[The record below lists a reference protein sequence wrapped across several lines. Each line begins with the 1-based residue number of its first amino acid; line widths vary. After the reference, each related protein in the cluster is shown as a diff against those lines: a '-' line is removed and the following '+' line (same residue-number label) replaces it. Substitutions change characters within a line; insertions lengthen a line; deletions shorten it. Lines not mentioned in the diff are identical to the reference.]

1 MKVQSCCKIDYQHS
15 LASEAMRL
23 YAQRNAVIVQWAT
36 GDPFPE
42 TSGQND
48 QRNQKWE
55 YVVLACTESGR
66 WLSLSLLLGF
76 LGSTLAVRRNISS
89 ALVKLILFSWSL
101 TPDSFSSFKSFSFKA
116 PWITAQ
122 RKFYS
127 LERQKLVMV
136 ALFTEFQFEL
146 SVLVMIRAG
155 GVPAVIVADENHW
168 KLPGLNGSIPPSL
181 RVISR
186 K

>member
-1 MKVQSCCKIDYQHS
+1 MKVQRRCKTDYQHS
-15 LASEAMRL
+15 HASDARRL

-42 TSGQND
+42 TRGQNG
-48 QRNQKWE
+48 QRNQKWD
-55 YVVLACTESGR
+55 YVVLACTKSGR
-66 WLSLSLLLGF
+66 WLSLSLLGF
-76 LGSTLAVRRNISS
+76 LGSTLAVRRNIAS
-89 ALVKLILFSWSL
+89 ALVKLILFGWSL

-136 ALFTEFQFEL
+136 ALFTEFQFGL
-146 SVLVMIRAG
+146 SLLVMIRAG

-186 K
+186 E